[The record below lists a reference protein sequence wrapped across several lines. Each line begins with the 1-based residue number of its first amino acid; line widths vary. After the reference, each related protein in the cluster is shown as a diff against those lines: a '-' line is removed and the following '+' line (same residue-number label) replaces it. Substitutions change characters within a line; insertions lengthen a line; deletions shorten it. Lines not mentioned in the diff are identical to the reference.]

1 MMSKIKIDL
10 SNKST
15 NKTFP
20 EVTMKYVRFSHNG
33 EVRYGVLKED
43 KISVLEGDL
52 FGDRKETGEE
62 LPLDAVKLLAPC
74 QPSKIMCAGTNYMS
88 HIIECREKMNQ
99 DVTVPDHPL
108 IFSKGPNT
116 VADPSQDIIY
126 PTGVNRVDFEG
137 ELGVVIGKKCKKA
150 TRENAMDY
158 VLGFTC
164 INDVSAR
171 DMQWNDGQ
179 WTRGKGLDTFC
190 PMGPIITDEI
200 DAFNSRLI
208 TRVNGEV
215 LQDGNTND
223 FIFGIPALIEYI
235 TEWITLEAGDV
246 IATGTPAGVAP
257 VKVGDVIEIEIPG
270 IGVLCNKMI

>member
-1 MMSKIKIDL
+1 
-10 SNKST
+10 
-15 NKTFP
+15 
-20 EVTMKYVRFSHNG
+20 MKYVRFSHNG

-74 QPSKIMCAGTNYMS
+74 KPSKIMCAGTNYMS

-150 TRENAMDY
+150 TLENAMDY

-223 FIFGIPALIEYI
+223 LIFGIPALIEYI

-270 IGVLCNKMI
+270 IGILCNKMI

>member
-1 MMSKIKIDL
+1 
-10 SNKST
+10 
-15 NKTFP
+15 
-20 EVTMKYVRFSHNG
+20 MKYVRFSHNG

-223 FIFGIPALIEYI
+223 LIFGIPALIEYI